1 MAVTVPGQQPEVTAE
16 QMAAQSENAPARA
29 RRRPLPVRLLQAREQ
44 VIQPVPL
51 DAEQGGIVVRR
62 LGGRR
67 RVSGQV
73 RH

>member
-1 MAVTVPGQQPEVTAE
+1 MAVAVPGQQPEIITE
-16 QMAAQSENAPARA
+16 QMAAQSENAPAGA
-29 RRRPLPVRLLQAREQ
+29 RRRPLPVRPPQAREQ

-51 DAEQGGIVVRR
+51 DAEQGGVVVRR